1 MSKQNIARF
10 DGNGKSEHTK
20 MCLNVVHTCTEEG
33 SAQDGLVM
41 EKAKAFGSI
50 FRKKIISP

>member
-1 MSKQNIARF
+1 
-10 DGNGKSEHTK
+10 

-41 EKAKAFGSI
+41 EKASFWLLFSQKNYPLPPQRLSTNY
-50 FRKKIISP
+50 